1 MSVHHSNMAALA
13 KAGYLAGVRPCVGAG
28 ASAPA
33 KICKPGHALAVDGTM
48 VPYDS
53 PKPSHCRVQE
63 LHAECD
69 RRGLRKGNN
78 RADTVAILTR
88 SDAGDTSNFANDYI
102 HTYIADGAAPPPD
115 NRDLPD
121 ALRDLTITPALDQ
134 LAGIV
139 SGNSDFI
146 DLLRASENRHVEILL
161 GTQNVLALVEA
172 RPAPAP
178 NQQDDQPPVINLAG
192 TSAPANVGSTS
203 KPAATG
209 GKSNLTDNEKI
220 HSRTMRLLAHIA
232 EHPELSELLDSGG
245 TSLRHGALLA
255 LWGGIDQDFDIPET
269 IRACMPPAASARTFD
284 DNQSAKLTAMM
295 KEAAEAHTAVL
306 RKDLADL
313 QSENNQLA
321 DQAMATAARHNDCLS
336 QKRLSALA
344 NLRAAKKR
352 VTLSK
357 NSCGT
362 TGSVPAEFTE
372 DVGKAE
378 KALALI
384 NHAISSGGG
393 HEEMMLL
400 EHIETANKRKE
411 AGTDD
416 ASKAFAEA
424 KRQMLDKAKEDAQ
437 LRRFDFF
444 SPPASAM
451 GFQSP
456 PFTGPSFPAPA
467 AHAAAPFAAPFQ
479 FMPPGRAAMPS
490 SAYHAQPYAAGGAQ
504 GFNRG
509 PIQSNGLNNHG
520 RGSKKVS
527 FAPGTGANAVP
538 VSASQKASLGATDAA
553 GTPFT
558 PLLPCVDG
566 KTPSGPPTQNP
577 SAPRF
582 VSTVY
587 GTRLVSADGQWA
599 LNLFSKAGTFPIR
612 DLSAPPGPPTP
623 GQKCKFCGASH
634 DTKACPILQQ
644 WFRRG
649 DINVSGHPLRMFR

>member
-1 MSVHHSNMAALA
+1 LPQSSAAHLNPAARFARQLHSRATSSQPTTQLLKLPHPPLHPRKLMSVHHSNMAALA

-220 HSRTMRLLAHIA
+220 HSRTRTIA
-232 EHPELSELLDSGG
+232 
-245 TSLRHGALLA
+245 TCR
-255 LWGGIDQDFDIPET
+255 T
-269 IRACMPPAASARTFD
+269 RSAT
-284 DNQSAKLTAMM
+284 
-295 KEAAEAHTAVL
+295 
-306 RKDLADL
+306 
-313 QSENNQLA
+313 
-321 DQAMATAARHNDCLS
+321 
-336 QKRLSALA
+336 
-344 NLRAAKKR
+344 
-352 VTLSK
+352 
-357 NSCGT
+357 
-362 TGSVPAEFTE
+362 
-372 DVGKAE
+372 
-378 KALALI
+378 
-384 NHAISSGGG
+384 
-393 HEEMMLL
+393 
-400 EHIETANKRKE
+400 
-411 AGTDD
+411 
-416 ASKAFAEA
+416 
-424 KRQMLDKAKEDAQ
+424 
-437 LRRFDFF
+437 
-444 SPPASAM
+444 
-451 GFQSP
+451 
-456 PFTGPSFPAPA
+456 
-467 AHAAAPFAAPFQ
+467 
-479 FMPPGRAAMPS
+479 
-490 SAYHAQPYAAGGAQ
+490 
-504 GFNRG
+504 
-509 PIQSNGLNNHG
+509 
-520 RGSKKVS
+520 
-527 FAPGTGANAVP
+527 
-538 VSASQKASLGATDAA
+538 
-553 GTPFT
+553 
-558 PLLPCVDG
+558 
-566 KTPSGPPTQNP
+566 
-577 SAPRF
+577 
-582 VSTVY
+582 
-587 GTRLVSADGQWA
+587 
-599 LNLFSKAGTFPIR
+599 
-612 DLSAPPGPPTP
+612 
-623 GQKCKFCGASH
+623 
-634 DTKACPILQQ
+634 
-644 WFRRG
+644 
-649 DINVSGHPLRMFR
+649 